1 MPLPLPSK
9 VIAALAFSA
18 FIAPVYAQDP
28 VVVDPAHHKVE
39 FENDQVRIVHIVFP
53 PGASSV
59 MHSHPCLIAIGVADG
74 ELTFRLPDGSTR
86 AAPIHVGEVLVVRQP
101 PTHNPV
107 NNTATAFDVM
117 VVELKTGC
125 PK

>member
-1 MPLPLPSK
+1 M
-9 VIAALAFSA
+9 AAAH
-18 FIAPVYAQDP
+18 AQDA
-28 VVVDPAHHKVE
+28 VAVDPAHHKVE
-39 FENDQVRIVHIVFP
+39 FENDQIRVVHVIFP

-86 AAPIHVGEVLVVRQP
+86 AAPIHRGEVIVVRQP

-107 NNTATAFDVM
+107 NNAGTTHDVM